1 MEKSRSK
8 SAKRKAQS
16 AKQKMKKPV
25 ILLIFLLLIAQLP
38 SAPVI
43 SRQLFAQDNK
53 QLINLSKQII
63 EAKAQADLYPLFTEL
78 KGLYFQDNRYTDFV
92 EFLRSLSTK
101 KKTLEPFANYY
112 IALSRYRQLKY
123 LEDNQNWDEYF
134 SWGNSY
140 RQEIIDSAQKAID
153 DTSTKDPLNLYARLL
168 LWQLHKDLEDAV
180 HEQALLDLINAAL
193 EYTGQVKDYQ
203 PIKEVAD
210 NLFSQGEKSKAKE
223 LYKIYIAK
231 SIDANLSDDKLKEM
245 AFNFYRDNNLDLAQ
259 LVYDVYIERILKLP
273 KETVIP
279 ILIDI
284 AKSFCYQDKGPSDA
298 LYAENIFQKIEA
310 LGAKEAF
317 NEELSYLRAWN
328 LEKIKEYT
336 CAKDIYLDLIN
347 RYPKNAHIDEVN
359 FKVGLIYAYAL
370 ADIKNAK
377 SYFEKLKQQEIASS
391 ESISSF
397 YQLGLFSQ
405 WEGDNAKAKEYYDK
419 LIEIAKDG
427 FQDTVILAKER
438 LKEIE
443 ETRPIEYNLKT
454 FMDLSLK
461 EENKIYDMTKL
472 ELNSSLHKTNKDQA
486 VSIASVAH
494 TASTGCM
501 QATLE
506 YLWSGDL
513 GVDTPSTNAGSFD
526 TAYKYAGT
534 KVINL
539 VVMSPSG
546 AIDRSFDIVDID

>member
-1 MEKSRSK
+1 LELG
-8 SAKRKAQS
+8 AF
-16 AKQKMKKPV
+16 PV
-25 ILLIFLLLIAQLP
+25 Y
-38 SAPVI
+38 
-43 SRQLFAQDNK
+43 AQDSVPLVK
-53 QLINLSKQII
+53 LSKQII
-63 EAKAQADLYPLFTEL
+63 EAKAQADLYPLFVEL

-101 KKTLEPFANYY
+101 KNTLEPFTNYY

-123 LEDNQNWDEYF
+123 LEDNQSWDEYF
-134 SWGNSY
+134 SNGNSY
-140 RQEIIDSAQKAID
+140 RQEIIDSAKKAID
-153 DTSTKDPLNLYARLL
+153 ATSARDPLNLYARLI
-168 LWQLHKDLEDAV
+168 LWQLHKDLEDAL
-180 HEQALLDLINAAL
+180 HEQALLDLMNAVL
-193 EYTGQVKDYQ
+193 EYAGQVKDYQ

-223 LYKIYIAK
+223 LYKTYVTK
-231 SIDANLSDDKLKEM
+231 CIDANLSDDKLKEM
-245 AFNFYRDNNLDLAQ
+245 AFNFYTENNLDLAQ
-259 LVYDVYIERILKLP
+259 LVYDVYMEKISKLP
-273 KETVIP
+273 KETAIP

-284 AKSFCYQDKGPSDA
+284 AKSFSYQDKGPSDA

-310 LGAKEAF
+310 LGTKEAF
-317 NEELSYLRAWN
+317 NEGLSYLRAWN
-328 LEKIKEYT
+328 LEKIKEYIS
-336 CAKDIYLDLIN
+336 AKDIYLDLIN
-347 RYPKNAHIDEVN
+347 RYPKNAHIDQAT

-377 SYFEKLKQQEIASS
+377 SYFEKLAQQEIASS
-391 ESISSF
+391 SQGISSF

-405 WEGDNAKAKEYYDK
+405 WEGDNAKAKEYYNK
-419 LIEIAKDG
+419 LIEIAKDNFG
-427 FQDTVILAKER
+427 DTVVLAKER

-443 ETRPIEYNLKT
+443 GARPIEYNLKT

-461 EENKIYDMTKL
+461 EENKIYDMTKI
-472 ELNSSLHKTNKDQA
+472 ELNSSLHKVNKDQA

-513 GVDTPSTNAGSFD
+513 GLSTPSTSESSFN

-534 KVINL
+534 KAINL